1 MQLFMLVTIDL
12 VMILAASFDIVSWM
26 LVFQLSLVINYF
38 LVNFNLW
45 TLIIAIIFEQAVV
58 ALE

>member
-1 MQLFMLVTIDL
+1 MLVTIDL
-12 VMILAASFDIVSWM
+12 VMILAASFDIVSWI

-38 LVNFNLW
+38 LVNFNLR
-45 TLIIAIIFEQAVV
+45 TLVIVIIFGQAVV